1 MAGSIRVAGHTIA
14 EHDIANDKV
23 DIKNATLGDSVAG
36 FGLIRNVEL
45 WRLTANVTSAGDIT
59 TSNIE
64 RDDTYSAGSV
74 LAGSGMT
81 ISSGVFSFP
90 TTGVWYIEARGA
102 VASNEI
108 SLYNG
113 LQIKTT
119 TDNSSYNTAAISYDS
134 AYSASQARAALICHK
149 IFNVTNVSTHKVKFN
164 FDTATNQFLQ
174 GSTSVNYT
182 TFMFMRVGD

>member
-45 WRLTANVTSAGDIT
+45 WRLTAN
-59 TSNIE
+59 
-64 RDDTYSAGSV
+64 V